1 MQSQKTNDEEL
12 YMRAKEA
19 YYAGNPIM
27 TDAEFDALEERL
39 KQQNDDI
46 ILNVGAWDRRAEIAH
61 PTPMLSLSKIQA
73 DKQTGEPPVEEYDKW
88 LEKTIDKIRKSEMFK
103 SAVEWRQYI
112 YIEYTQKLDGNAINV
127 IYENGK
133 VVHALSRGDGKT
145 GRDYLPKLIGTGQ
158 FPKTV
163 DWNKDRYKT
172 LEFRCEA
179 VIARKT
185 FDEKYADKFK
195 NERNYVAG
203 ILGSDTATDEQL
215 SEIDL
220 IPVEVRASN
229 GDGNFVY
236 PNIRLAAAA
245 GFKNA
250 NELLRYEQTVYYG
263 EHVDKQQISNC
274 HNSMTEMFNKF
285 SEEYKQNGKYRI
297 DGMVVKF
304 EERWRN
310 VLGINEHDPNWGI
323 AIKFKPEDCIT
334 EVIGFTMEMGKTGE
348 FTPVALLKP
357 VDLDGSTVSKA
368 SAYNANFIRS
378 NNLNVG
384 SLVSLVKSGDIIPQI
399 INVISDVGEPYNI
412 ETEERCPY
420 CGSPLKVVD
429 NTHIFCS
436 NPECEGIKLKKFINS
451 MDALDVFGCGDAM
464 CETLY
469 YEVSDNPFYY
479 LLCPKDILLYEMSIH
494 GVMNKNME
502 KFVEEVKSKTSITL
516 ETVIAMMSY
525 EGMSNGGKTIKEVA
539 KKLAGIDYSF
549 KGLEK
554 SAVSSWNEGETKR
567 TELDKILKELNKYG
581 IEVVYPKE
589 NGNTAQNSGSTIRI
603 TMTGSPKPYGYA
615 TKAAFVKHLE
625 ELGYSVEEVDVKKC
639 DILFTDDLS
648 STTGK
653 MKTAS
658 ELGKTIKEYG
668 EM

>member
-1 MQSQKTNDEEL
+1 MQNQKTNDEQL
-12 YMRAKEA
+12 YMRAKET

-27 TDAEFDALEERL
+27 TDAEFDALEEKL
-39 KQQNDDI
+39 KRQNSDI
-46 ILNVGAWDRRAEIAH
+46 TLNVGAWDRRAKIAH

-73 DKQTGEPPVEEYDKW
+73 DKQTGEPPVEEFNKW
-88 LEKTIDKIRKSEMFK
+88 LEKTVEKIKSSNLFK
-103 SAVEWRQYI
+103 SLPDGSSSKTI
-112 YIEYTQKLDGNAINV
+112 DIEYSQKLDGNAINV
-127 IYENGK
+127 VYVDGK
-133 VVHALSRGDGKT
+133 VKYALSRGDGKE
-145 GRDYLPKLIGTGQ
+145 GRDYLPKLIEFGQ
-158 FPKTV
+158 FPKYV
-163 DWNKDRYKT
+163 DWGNGKYKT
-172 LEFRCEA
+172 SEFRCEA
-179 VIARKT
+179 VIDKSI
-185 FDEKYADKFK
+185 FEKKYSKQFS

-203 ILGSDTATDEQL
+203 ILNSDEATLEQL

-220 IPVEVRASN
+220 IPVEIRATKE
-229 GDGNFVY
+229 DGSFDY
-236 PNIRLAAAA
+236 PFIELAKTV
-245 GFKNA
+245 GFKCA
-250 NELLRYEQTVYYG
+250 DELKRYKCTVYYDG
-263 EHVDKQQISNC
+263 YGVMRLNYMENVF
-274 HNSMTEMFNKF
+274 EEF
-285 SEEYKQNGKYRI
+285 SKNYKQNGKYRI
-297 DGMVVKF
+297 DGMVAKI
-304 EERWRN
+304 EETYRN
-310 VLGINEHDPNWGI
+310 TLGLNEHDPNWGI

-334 EVIGFTMEMGKTGE
+334 EVTGFTMEMGKTGE

-384 SLVSLVKSGDIIPQI
+384 SLVSIVKSGDIIPQI
-399 INVISDVGEPYNI
+399 ISVINDSGEPYNI
-412 ETEERCPY
+412 EAEEHCPY

-429 NTHIFCS
+429 NTHIFCT
-436 NPECEGIKLKKFINS
+436 NTKCEGIKLKKFINS

-479 LLCPKDILLYEMSIH
+479 LLCPKDILQYEMSIH

-539 KKLAGIDYSF
+539 KKLAGLEYSF

-554 SAVSSWNEGETKR
+554 SAVSGWNEGETKR
-567 TELDKILKELNKYG
+567 TELDKIVKELNDYG

-589 NGNTAQNSGSTIRI
+589 NGNTTQNSGSTIRI
-603 TMTGSPKPYGYA
+603 TMTGSPKSYGYA
-615 TKAAFVKHLE
+615 TKAVFVKHLE
-625 ELGYSVEEVDVKKC
+625 ELGYNVEEVDVKKC
-639 DILFTDDLS
+639 DILFTDDLT

>member
-1 MQSQKTNDEEL
+1 MQNQKTNDEQL

-19 YYAGNPIM
+19 YYTGNPIM
-27 TDAEFDALEERL
+27 TDAEFDALEEKL
-39 KQQNDDI
+39 KQQKDDI
-46 ILNVGAWDRRAEIAH
+46 TLNVGAWDRRAKIAH

-73 DKQTGEPPVEEYDKW
+73 DKQTGEPPVDEFDKW
-88 LEKTIDKIRKSEMFK
+88 LEKTVEKIKKSEKFK
-103 SAVEWRQYI
+103 STAEWRQYI
-112 YIEYTQKLDGNAINV
+112 DIEYSQKLDGNAINV
-127 IYENGK
+127 VYENGT
-133 VVHALSRGDGKT
+133 VAHALSRGDGKT
-145 GRDYLPKLIGTGQ
+145 GRDYLPKLINTGQ
-158 FPKTV
+158 FPVTV
-163 DWNKDRYKT
+163 DWNKDKYPI

-179 VIARKT
+179 VIARET
-185 FDEKYADKFK
+185 FDRKYAGKFD

-220 IPVEVRASN
+220 VPVEIRAI
-229 GDGNFVY
+229 DKEGNFSY
-236 PNIRLAAAA
+236 PLIELAAAC

-250 NELLRYEQTVYYG
+250 CELKRYKCTVYAG
-263 EHVDKQQISNC
+263 KNVDKRNKKISFT
-274 HNSMTEMFNKF
+274 MPQMFDNYCVN
-285 SEEYKQNGKYRI
+285 YKQDGKYRI
-297 DGMVVKF
+297 DGMVVKI
-304 EERWRN
+304 EEIWRSI
-310 VLGINEHDPNWGI
+310 LGINEHDPNWGI

-334 EVIGFTMEMGKTGE
+334 EVTGFTFEMGKTGE

-399 INVISDVGEPYNI
+399 INVINDSGEPYNI
-412 ETEERCPY
+412 EAEERCPY

-429 NTHIFCS
+429 GTHIFCT
-436 NPECEGIKLKKFINS
+436 NDNCEGIGLKKFINS

-539 KKLAGIDYSF
+539 KKLAGLDCSF

-554 SAVSSWNEGETKR
+554 SVVSGWNEGETKR
-567 TELDKILKELNKYG
+567 EEVESIVKELRSSG

-589 NGNTAQNSGSTIRI
+589 NGNTVQNSGSTIRI
-603 TMTGSPKPYGYA
+603 TMTGSPKSYGYA
-615 TKAAFVKHLE
+615 TKAVFVKHLE
-625 ELGYSVEEVDVKKC
+625 ELGYNVEEVDVKKC

-658 ELGKTIKEYG
+658 ELGKTIKEYI

>member
-1 MQSQKTNDEEL
+1 MQNNKTNDEQL

-27 TDAEFDALEERL
+27 TDAEFDALEQRL
-39 KQQNDDI
+39 KEQDDDI
-46 ILNVGAWDRRAEIAH
+46 TLNVGAWDRRAKFAH

-73 DKQTGEPPVEEYDKW
+73 DKETGEPPVEDFKKW
-88 LEKTIDKIRKSEMFK
+88 LEKNVDKIKASKTFK
-103 SAVEWRQYI
+103 DLPGWRQTI
-112 YIEYTQKLDGNAINV
+112 FIEYSQKLDGNAINV
-127 IYENGK
+127 VYENG
-133 VVHALSRGDGKT
+133 VVKHALSRGDGKL
-145 GRDYLPKLIGTGQ
+145 GRDYLPKLINTGQ
-158 FPKTV
+158 FPKKL
-163 DWNKDRYKT
+163 DWNGEKYST
-172 LEFRCEA
+172 MEFRCEA
-179 VIARKT
+179 VIARET
-185 FDEKYADKFK
+185 FERKYADKFD

-203 ILGSDTATDEQL
+203 ILGSDNATEEQL

-220 IPVEVRASN
+220 IPVEVRVSNSN
-229 GDGNFVY
+229 GDFTYHDITFAEN
-236 PNIRLAAAA
+236 L
-245 GFKNA
+245 GFKCA
-250 NELLRYEQTVYYG
+250 NELKRYYYELEYFPYG
-263 EHVDKQQISNC
+263 ENAVEN
-274 HNSMTEMFNKF
+274 MVTRFNEF
-285 SEEYKQNGKYRI
+285 SEDYKQNGKYRI

-304 EERWRN
+304 TENWRN

-334 EVIGFTMEMGKTGE
+334 EVTGFTFEMGKTGE

-399 INVISDVGEPYNI
+399 INVINDTGEPYNI
-412 ETEERCPY
+412 EAEERCPY

-429 NTHIFCS
+429 DTHIFCT
-436 NPECEGIKLKKFINS
+436 NDECPGIGLKKFVNS

-516 ETVIAMMSY
+516 EAVIAMMSY
-525 EGMSNGGKTIKEVA
+525 EGMSNGGRTIQEVA
-539 KKLAGIDYSF
+539 KKIAGIDYSF

-554 SAVSSWNEGETKR
+554 SVVSGWDKGETKR
-567 TELDKILKELNKYG
+567 TELDKILKELNEYG

-589 NGNTAQNSGSTIRI
+589 NRNIVQNSGSTIRI

-615 TKAAFVKHLE
+615 TKAVFVKHLE
-625 ELGYSVEEVDVKKC
+625 EMGYNVEEVDVKKC
-639 DILFTDDLS
+639 DILFTDDMS

-653 MKTAS
+653 MKTAY

-668 EM
+668 DI

>member
-1 MQSQKTNDEEL
+1 MQNQKTNDEQL

-27 TDAEFDALEERL
+27 SDAEFDALEERL
-39 KQQNDDI
+39 KQQNNSI
-46 ILNVGAWDRRAEIAH
+46 TLNVGAWDRRAKISH

-73 DKQTGEPPVEEYDKW
+73 NKETGEPPIEEYNKW
-88 LEKTIDKIRKSEMFK
+88 IEKTIDKIKKSETFK
-103 SAVEWRQYI
+103 STVKWKQYI
-112 YIEYTQKLDGNAINV
+112 DVEYSQKLDGNAINV
-127 IYENGK
+127 IYKNG
-133 VVHALSRGDGKT
+133 VVAHALSRGDGKT
-145 GRDYLPKLIGTGQ
+145 GRDYLPKFINTGQ
-158 FPKTV
+158 FPKSV
-163 DWNKDRYKT
+163 KWNEDRYPI

-179 VIARKT
+179 VIARET
-185 FDEKYADKFK
+185 FEKKYSDKFD

-203 ILGSDTATDEQL
+203 VLGSDTSTKEQI

-220 IPVEVRASN
+220 IPVEIRAI
-229 GDGNFVY
+229 DKYGNFSY
-236 PNIRLAAAA
+236 PLIELAAAC

-250 NELLRYEQTVYYG
+250 NELKRYKTTVYAG
-263 EHVDKQQISNC
+263 KDVDKCWIEENRTMTKMFDTFSN
-274 HNSMTEMFNKF
+274 S
-285 SEEYKQNGKYRI
+285 YKNEGKYRI
-297 DGMVVKF
+297 DGMVVKV
-304 EERWRN
+304 EERWRD

-323 AIKFKPEDCIT
+323 AVKFKPEDCIT
-334 EVIGFTMEMGKTGE
+334 EVTGFTMEMGKTGE

-357 VDLDGSTVSKA
+357 VELDGTTVSKA

-399 INVISDVGEPYNI
+399 IRVISDTGEPYNI
-412 ETEERCPY
+412 EVEEHCPY

-429 NTHIFCS
+429 GTHIFCT
-436 NPECEGIKLKKFINS
+436 NDKCEGKELKRFINS

-479 LLCPKDILLYEMSIH
+479 LLCPKDILQYEMSIH
-494 GVMNKNME
+494 GVMSKNME
-502 KFVEEVKSKTSITL
+502 KFIEEVKSKTSITL

-539 KKLAGIDYSF
+539 KKIAGIDYNF

-554 SAVSSWNEGETKR
+554 SVVSGWNEGETKR
-567 TELDKILKELNKYG
+567 TELDKILKELNEYG

-589 NGNTAQNSGSTIRI
+589 NGNAVQNPGSTIRI

-615 TKAAFVKHLE
+615 TKAVFVKHLE
-625 ELGYSVEEVDVKKC
+625 ELGYNVEEVDVKKC

-658 ELGKTIKEYG
+658 ELGKIIKEYG
-668 EM
+668 DF